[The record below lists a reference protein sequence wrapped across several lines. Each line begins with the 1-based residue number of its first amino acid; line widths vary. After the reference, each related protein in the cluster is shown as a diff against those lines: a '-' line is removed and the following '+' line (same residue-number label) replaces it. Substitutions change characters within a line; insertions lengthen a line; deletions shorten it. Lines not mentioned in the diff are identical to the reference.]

1 MAATRIRK
9 SRRAE
14 ASKGAHSRF
23 LKTAP
28 SLVALLGIDAGTG
41 KSDAQLFNELLA
53 NDGGSFLEEKKQAI
67 PNKSKKKGKKNAK
80 KGGKKTTKT
89 PKKKKKKGKTKATK
103 AKKAKQP
110 QDKAKKTKKAAPKK
124 KESRKDVHFAAVTTS
139 TTSVPNNLNL
149 LKQRAQ
155 AELRRLANENDEL
168 FHEKE
173 TLRIQLTDL
182 QDEVELLKETMT
194 NNEGYKDTSDRLRL
208 MVENYKSE
216 LTTLQTEGIMLREL
230 LNEYTQNNNAD
241 GQEKSPI
248 PLAADDADSQEKMET
263 VKKLVKE
270 KNDILNEFEEL
281 KLMYSAMVKDNA
293 TFKNELKECKSEI
306 TVLSEKLA
314 KEQNRYLREN
324 ERNAERIDKLA
335 EDMKMNKDELL
346 IEYERK
352 EQQFIQTVEEQ
363 LKYIDELEN
372 ENEDL
377 QLHHTRHASIGN
389 QQGGGMFSLLKMK
402 TQANIFS
409 GPDHGQGHPGGNVQ
423 ENGGNYSMS
432 FDDDDQYEFLSDSY
446 GDDHYDDYTPIA
458 SPGSGDGTYI
468 EHGASTDVADLL
480 LVQKQS
486 DPRYTPGYGT
496 PNTGAMSNYWD
507 QLQHAK
513 HKELDEEEQMKQE
526 EEQRRL
532 QANAEEERQKKEQI
546 LAVEQQQNELDHNDL
561 AVLVGK
567 MKENNKPIEQTS
579 IRALGYFIHKNGRL
593 LPLSLEKN
601 DTDEDKEKEKD
612 KDTEEKE
619 KEEEEEEEH
628 DIGLISMEMDDHVL
642 EQLKSALTIYLFDTL
657 LKYYKF
663 RPKQIGNIAVK
674 RKKKNKLVQID
685 YSYKT
690 LLFSSNFT
698 KSDTLFVIIPPYRG
712 GICYWNLCIDKGIV
726 YGTLLPYIE
735 FALSYGNG
743 KCSTL
748 ILDPKGID
756 SNDTPWSIFKIYD
769 KFIAKRIRSGK
780 LKKIVFIGALK
791 EGNLVSHLLDR
802 RGKELK
808 NVVKCCVFLGC
819 DDPYMTKP
827 LTAKLYEECAV
838 NYINSSKPIGEAE
851 TGTKPNGDKYF
862 IPRSSAGM
870 NNFCCIS
877 AYSAVVDYVKNA
889 LSSS

>member
-270 KNDILNEFEEL
+270 KNDILNELEEL
-281 KLMYSAMVKDNA
+281 KLIYSDMVKDNES
-293 TFKNELKECKSEI
+293 FRREVHICKAEI
-306 TVLSEKLA
+306 QILSEKLA

-324 ERNAERIDKLA
+324 ERNAERIDKLT

-352 EQQFIQTVEEQ
+352 EQQFIH
-363 LKYIDELEN
+363 YIEELEHQN
-372 ENEDL
+372 HDL
-377 QLHHTRHASIGN
+377 QRHHHSTR
-389 QQGGGMFSLLKMK
+389 
-402 TQANIFS
+402 
-409 GPDHGQGHPGGNVQ
+409 
-423 ENGGNYSMS
+423 MS
-432 FDDDDQYEFLSDSY
+432 EDEGRDYPMTLDDKYAILSDSED
-446 GDDHYDDYTPIA
+446 GTPLRTPDGST
-458 SPGSGDGTYI
+458 SPENAAFIETHAVSGDVDDT
-468 EHGASTDVADLL
+468 L
-480 LVQKQS
+480 LVKH
-486 DPRYTPGYGT
+486 DTDHTDYAEAGYG
-496 PNTGAMSNYWD
+496 PMWMSSYWETM
-507 QLQHAK
+507 HGK
-513 HKELDEEEQMKQE
+513 HKELDEEHSQLHEHIQYDKEMLAA
-526 EEQRRL
+526 EQRKYEKRI
-532 QANAEEERQKKEQI
+532 QKAEYDAN
-546 LAVEQQQNELDHNDL
+546 V
-561 AVLVGK
+561 
-567 MKENNKPIEQTS
+567 M
-579 IRALGYFIHKNGRL
+579 FL
-593 LPLSLEKN
+593 L
-601 DTDEDKEKEKD
+601 
-612 KDTEEKE
+612 
-619 KEEEEEEEH
+619 
-628 DIGLISMEMDDHVL
+628 
-642 EQLKSALTIYLFDTL
+642 
-657 LKYYKF
+657 
-663 RPKQIGNIAVK
+663 
-674 RKKKNKLVQID
+674 
-685 YSYKT
+685 
-690 LLFSSNFT
+690 LLFH
-698 KSDTLFVIIPPYRG
+698 FV
-712 GICYWNLCIDKGIV
+712 
-726 YGTLLPYIE
+726 
-735 FALSYGNG
+735 
-743 KCSTL
+743 CS
-748 ILDPKGID
+748 
-756 SNDTPWSIFKIYD
+756 
-769 KFIAKRIRSGK
+769 
-780 LKKIVFIGALK
+780 
-791 EGNLVSHLLDR
+791 
-802 RGKELK
+802 
-808 NVVKCCVFLGC
+808 
-819 DDPYMTKP
+819 
-827 LTAKLYEECAV
+827 
-838 NYINSSKPIGEAE
+838 
-851 TGTKPNGDKYF
+851 
-862 IPRSSAGM
+862 
-870 NNFCCIS
+870 IS
-877 AYSAVVDYVKNA
+877 FM
-889 LSSS
+889 

>member
-1 MAATRIRK
+1 MAATRHRK
-9 SRRAE
+9 SKTAE
-14 ASKGAHSRF
+14 LDFKTKRAHSRF

-28 SLVALLGIDAGTG
+28 SLAAFLGLQSDTR
-41 KSDAQLFNELLA
+41 KSDTECFNELLC
-53 NDGGSFLEEKKQAI
+53 DEKKQHS
-67 PNKSKKKGKKNAK
+67 PPKQKKKSNKKKNHTKKKSKTNDPNTKSAKKNASK
-80 KGGKKTTKT
+80 QKPKG
-89 PKKKKKKGKTKATK
+89 
-103 AKKAKQP
+103 
-110 QDKAKKTKKAAPKK
+110 
-124 KESRKDVHFAAVTTS
+124 RVH
-139 TTSVPNNLNL
+139 
-149 LKQRAQ
+149 
-155 AELRRLANENDEL
+155 AEMRRLVDENADL

-173 TLRIQLTDL
+173 SLRIKLTDL
-182 QDEVELLKETMT
+182 EDEVLILKAIIS
-194 NNEGYKDTSDRLRL
+194 NNEEYKDANDRLRL

-216 LTTLQTEGIMLREL
+216 LTTLQTEGIMLREML
-230 LNEYTQNNNAD
+230 DECTEHDECTHHNCN
-241 GQEKSPI
+241 SPI
-248 PLAADDADSQEKMET
+248 PHTCDDAHATDSHEKMET
-263 VKKLVKE
+263 VQKVVKE
-270 KNDILNEFEEL
+270 KNDILNELEEL
-281 KLMYSAMVKDNA
+281 KLIYSDMVKDNES
-293 TFKNELKECKSEI
+293 FRREVHICKAEI
-306 TVLSEKLA
+306 QILSEKLA

-513 HKELDEEEQMKQE
+513 HRELYEEEQMKQE

-619 KEEEEEEEH
+619 KEEEEEEEEEH

-862 IPRSSAGM
+862 IPRSSA
-870 NNFCCIS
+870 
-877 AYSAVVDYVKNA
+877 
-889 LSSS
+889 